1 MSTYNSIAWLPLCA
15 GLTGLGLVASWFA
28 WRRRGLGSGLR
39 GVAWSLLPLAAYLT
53 GSIQMFWKI
62 GTAIGDFG
70 AHLVLSPKVWSGV
83 GVAALAVVL
92 FFVSAPLKRR
102 RKQARKAAA
111 AGEPGA
117 ATESGAPRPAVPG
130 RPVPTAT
137 AAPTGNAARS
147 SSPAAPARPR
157 RPNPR
162 ASPSTT
168 TCARWRR
175 SSAVVASTEEI
186 FRPSPSAAEDFAL
199 GCAGGPDTRD
209 HDHFNSF
216 GVTAWS

>member
-53 GSIQMFWKI
+53 GSIEMFWKI
-62 GTAIGDFG
+62 GTAIGDF
-70 AHLVLSPKVWSGV
+70 AEHLVPSPKVWSGV

-111 AGEPGA
+111 AANPVRPP
-117 ATESGAPRPAVPG
+117 SPAPRARPSPG

-137 AAPTGNAARS
+137 AAPVATAARS
-147 SSPAAPARPR
+147 SSPAAPGLAKAAKSKGEPVDDDMRE
-157 RPNPR
+157 
-162 ASPSTT
+162 
-168 TCARWRR
+168 
-175 SSAVVASTEEI
+175 VEEI
-186 FRPSPSAAEDFAL
+186 LRRR
-199 GCAGGPDTRD
+199 GI
-209 HDHFNSF
+209 N
-216 GVTAWS
+216 

>member
-62 GTAIGDFG
+62 GTAIGDFS

-92 FFVSAPLKRR
+92 FFISAPLKRR

-117 ATESGAPRPAVPG
+117 ATESGSSRPAVPEQAG
-130 RPVPTAT
+130 AN
-137 AAPTGNAARS
+137 GNANGNGTRRQELEPSRS
-147 SSPAAPARPR
+147 RPAKAAKPKGEPADDDMRE
-157 RPNPR
+157 
-162 ASPSTT
+162 
-168 TCARWRR
+168 
-175 SSAVVASTEEI
+175 VEEI
-186 FRPSPSAAEDFAL
+186 LRRR
-199 GCAGGPDTRD
+199 GI
-209 HDHFNSF
+209 N
-216 GVTAWS
+216 

>member
-39 GVAWSLLPLAAYLT
+39 GAAWSLLPLAAYLT
-53 GSIQMFWKI
+53 GSIEMFWKI
-62 GTAIGDFG
+62 GTAIGNFA

-83 GVAALAVVL
+83 GVAALAGVL

-117 ATESGAPRPAVPG
+117 ATESGTPRPAVPEQAG
-130 RPVPTAT
+130 ANGSANGARRQELEPSRSRPAKS
-137 AAPTGNAARS
+137 AKSKGK
-147 SSPAAPARPR
+147 PADDDMRE
-157 RPNPR
+157 
-162 ASPSTT
+162 
-168 TCARWRR
+168 
-175 SSAVVASTEEI
+175 VEEI
-186 FRPSPSAAEDFAL
+186 LRRR
-199 GCAGGPDTRD
+199 GI
-209 HDHFNSF
+209 N
-216 GVTAWS
+216 

>member
-117 ATESGAPRPAVPG
+117 ATESGAPRPAVPEQAG
-130 RPVPTAT
+130 ANGNGSANGTRRQELEPSRSRPAK
-137 AAPTGNAARS
+137 AAKSKGEPVDDDMRE
-147 SSPAAPARPR
+147 
-157 RPNPR
+157 
-162 ASPSTT
+162 
-168 TCARWRR
+168 
-175 SSAVVASTEEI
+175 VEEI
-186 FRPSPSAAEDFAL
+186 LRRR
-199 GCAGGPDTRD
+199 GI
-209 HDHFNSF
+209 N
-216 GVTAWS
+216 

>member
-62 GTAIGDFG
+62 GTAIGDFS

-92 FFVSAPLKRR
+92 FFISAPLKRR

-117 ATESGAPRPAVPG
+117 ATESGSPRPAVPEQAG
-130 RPVPTAT
+130 AN
-137 AAPTGNAARS
+137 GNANGNGTRRQELEPSRS
-147 SSPAAPARPR
+147 RPAKAAKSKGEPADDDMRE
-157 RPNPR
+157 
-162 ASPSTT
+162 
-168 TCARWRR
+168 
-175 SSAVVASTEEI
+175 VEEI
-186 FRPSPSAAEDFAL
+186 LRRR
-199 GCAGGPDTRD
+199 GI
-209 HDHFNSF
+209 N
-216 GVTAWS
+216 